1 MKRIIALIVL
11 AITLTASTNVKSE
24 EQKELTTKGMVW
36 ICTGK
41 SSECYHSN
49 KSCKGLNSC
58 KATKKEVTLEEA
70 KRMGRR
76 PCKICY

>member
-1 MKRIIALIVL
+1 MKKILLLIVL
-11 AITLTASTNVKSE
+11 SLVFASSANHTECENGSE
-24 EQKELTTKGMVW
+24 KETMVW

-58 KATKKEVTLEEA
+58 RAEKKEVTLEYA
-70 KRMGRR
+70 KDLGRR